1 MGMGVECE
9 AIGTAVEN
17 GIADGDGEQFGD
29 EEEWCVTLGD
39 KVERLIGDFVAEC
52 LGAEVECEIGLM
64 DDEKLM
70 GGMGEGEVG

>member
-1 MGMGVECE
+1 
-9 AIGTAVEN
+9 
-17 GIADGDGEQFGD
+17 
-29 EEEWCVTLGD
+29 
-39 KVERLIGDFVAEC
+39 VERLIGDFVAEC